1 MQKAKPS
8 NNDPNVVFVFSIVA
22 KKVFLDQTGLT
33 IPILFVFFTTM
44 SFLEGK
50 DDITADFLEKFPVT
64 FAVGTFIYPT
74 IKCYN

>member
-1 MQKAKPS
+1 
-8 NNDPNVVFVFSIVA
+8 
-22 KKVFLDQTGLT
+22 VFLDQTGLT

-64 FAVGTFIYPT
+64 FAVGTVLYPSIIA
-74 IKCYN
+74 IKAPLILIVQEVIFYADKAKNRR